1 VNAVA
6 FGIFLELARRAK
18 REAAPLTAVRRET
31 NATMLRIATIL
42 HPTDFSPLSEHAF
55 HLACSLARDHG
66 GRVIVLHV
74 AELPLV
80 APDGGMSPPPPGGVW
95 GAITDRLVRVQPP
108 EPNVLVQHRLEE
120 GTSADTI
127 LRMAREV
134 NCDLIVMGTHGRTG
148 LAHLLMGSVAEQVVR
163 KATCAVLVVKTPF
176 PESSSD

>member
-1 VNAVA
+1 VA
-6 FGIFLELARRAK
+6 LRVAGSNDA
-18 REAAPLTAVRRET
+18 
-31 NATMLRIATIL
+31 MLRIATIL

-66 GRVIVLHV
+66 GQVIVLHV
-74 AELPLV
+74 VEPPVV
-80 APDGGMSPPPPGGVW
+80 APDGVMSPPPPGGVW
-95 GAITDRLVRVQPP
+95 GAIEDRLCQFRAP

-120 GTSADTI
+120 GTPTDMI
-127 LRMAREV
+127 LCVAREV

-176 PESSSD
+176 PENPSA